1 MSKAKYQR
9 KKLKPSSHAGLS
21 FLQIINKPVNDLV
34 PKMLP
39 VV

>member
-21 FLQIINKPVNDLV
+21 FLLETTTNFGW
-34 PKMLP
+34 
-39 VV
+39 

>member
-1 MSKAKYQR
+1 M
-9 KKLKPSSHAGLS
+9 
-21 FLQIINKPVNDLV
+21 LQIINEPVNDLV